1 MSLTAIEKPEMQ
13 EEELSL
19 IYQRDDAFSLGLA
32 QPLDDFNRPT
42 DDFLTNLIE
51 TDVEEKEE
59 RDFLRTPEDH
69 LSADDTNLAE
79 SGQGGELASALSLY
93 LHEMTRIPL
102 LTPQDEIRLALLV
115 QQGKIEQQHAIEYN
129 LHPNE
134 KVMEQAKEARCC
146 LIEAN
151 LRLVVSIAKKY
162 QNAGLALLDL
172 IQEGN
177 QGLMAAVE
185 KFDPTK
191 GYKLST
197 YATWWIRQYVLRAI
211 ANQARTIR
219 LPVHLFG
226 TLNRISKVR
235 AHLYQELDREPT
247 PEEIAQQMDISVEKI
262 REALKASQQ
271 PLSLEIPIDED
282 NENEFGSLLEDRT
295 LESLPEIAARH
306 QVQES
311 VVDALQDLTKRE
323 QEVLQM
329 RYGLLDGISRT
340 LADVGKILHL
350 SRERVR
356 QIETKALQKLRVN
369 WGGQF
374 KDLPDCSQ
382 LSVDIVKGSEK
393 KNVEPTPSSDL
404 K

>member
-1 MSLTAIEKPEMQ
+1 MSLTTIEKPEIQ

-19 IYQRDDAFSLGLA
+19 TPLIDGTLSLGLA
-32 QPLDDFNRPT
+32 QPLDDFNKPT
-42 DDFLTNLIE
+42 DDFLTSLIE

-59 RDFLRTPEDH
+59 RDILRTPEDH
-69 LSADDTNLAE
+69 LSVDDTNLAE
-79 SGQGGELASALSLY
+79 NGPGSELASALSLY
-93 LHEMTRIPL
+93 LRDMTRIPL
-102 LTPQDEIRLALLV
+102 LTPQEEIRLALLV
-115 QQGKIEQQHAIEYN
+115 QQGKLEQQRAIEHGI
-129 LHPNE
+129 LPNE
-134 KVMEQAKEARCC
+134 KVMQQAKDAQRR

-162 QNAGLALLDL
+162 QNTGLALLDL

-197 YATWWIRQYVLRAI
+197 YATWWIRQHILRAI

-247 PEEIAQQMDISVEKI
+247 PEEIAQRMDTNVEKI
-262 REALKASQQ
+262 REALKASQH
-271 PLSLEIPIDED
+271 PLSLETPIDED
-282 NENEFGSLLEDRT
+282 NENEFGSFLEGQT

-306 QVQES
+306 QVQEYVS
-311 VVDALQDLTKRE
+311 DALQDLTKRE
-323 QEVLQM
+323 REILQL
-329 RYGLLDGISRT
+329 RYGLLDGTSHT
-340 LADVGKILHL
+340 LAEVGKILHV

-356 QIETKALQKLRVN
+356 QIEAKALQKVRVKRSDQLR
-369 WGGQF
+369 
-374 KDLPDCSQ
+374 DLCE
-382 LSVDIVKGSEK
+382 V
-393 KNVEPTPSSDL
+393 
-404 K
+404 